1 MGKTPQYIL
10 SAQERYRK
18 SEKGKA
24 WLKSYSQTIQFKINQ
39 KRYRSS
45 EKAKQ
50 RRKDHP
56 EIYGKGIEK
65 MLNNNVCHIL
75 TEHHEKMLN
84 DPERLSTEFICEMS
98 GIRVEEKR

>member
-1 MGKTPQYIL
+1 MKTPQYVL

-24 WLKSYSQTIQFKINQ
+24 WLKAYSQTKAFKENQ
-39 KRYRSS
+39 KRYRKS

-65 MLNNNVCHIL
+65 MLNNNVCNIL
-75 TEHHEKMLN
+75 TEHHQKMLN
-84 DPERLSTEFICEMS
+84 DPERLTTEFICKVS
-98 GIRVEEKR
+98 GISVEEKR